1 MVPAGALCLAGPARP
16 GLCLV
21 WKGKGVQLT
30 LGRLQIFPTPG
41 SWIQQLPGGS
51 PRTKAV
57 QRAGPGRGRGEH
69 QTLGLTGEVTK
80 MVNTVLGGPPPPC
93 VVASGSFP
101 WPASPALDP
110 PGLAASAE
118 LSRRKMKPPSR
129 QGLFASSTG
138 SGTKSAPPGPTRASL
153 TSPWCSRDTVPSRG
167 CGGGSRVCLLHPGC
181 TGQQEVERTHC

>member
-1 MVPAGALCLAGPARP
+1 MERERGSAHTREAADVSYPRKPDSTAPWRIP
-16 GLCLV
+16 QN
-21 WKGKGVQLT
+21 KGCAE
-30 LGRLQIFPTPG
+30 
-41 SWIQQLPGGS
+41 SWSWEG
-51 PRTKAV
+51 
-57 QRAGPGRGRGEH
+57 GEH

-167 CGGGSRVCLLHPGC
+167 CGGGSRVCPLHPGC